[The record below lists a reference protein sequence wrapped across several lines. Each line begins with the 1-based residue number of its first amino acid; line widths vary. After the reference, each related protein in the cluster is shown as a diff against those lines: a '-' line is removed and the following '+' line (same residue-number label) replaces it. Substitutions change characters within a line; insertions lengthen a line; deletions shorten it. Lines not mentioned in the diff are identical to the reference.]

1 VLHIR
6 NDIPDP
12 GSDEEAYE
20 IQTRLAREVRLGERF
35 RTVAGVAL
43 AYSKDGERV
52 YVAATVLST
61 TNWRPVSQQLVQPPV
76 TRPYEA
82 GMLEWSEGPA
92 MVAAL
97 TRLPAAPDLI
107 VVDGGGIAH
116 PRRFGTACH
125 VGYALDH
132 LTVGVTELW
141 PAGCRDIAATV
152 EKRRGN
158 KTALLH
164 EVSGDKLG
172 YQVHTQNTLDPIFV
186 SPGHRVD
193 VDDAA
198 SLILRCTP
206 WHQLP
211 EPIRQAREA
220 ASKFRDEGEA

>member
-12 GSDEEAYE
+12 TSDEEAYE
-20 IQTRLAREVRLGERF
+20 VQRRLAREVRLGERF
-35 RTVAGVAL
+35 RTVAGVAV
-43 AYSKDGERV
+43 AYSNDGERV

-82 GMLEWSEGPA
+82 GMLEWGEAPA
-92 MVAAL
+92 MVEAL
-97 TRLPAAPDLI
+97 TRLPVEPDLI
-107 VVDGGGIAH
+107 VVDGSGIAH
-116 PRRFGTACH
+116 PRKFGTACH
-125 VGYALDH
+125 VGYTLDH
-132 LTVGVTELW
+132 ATVGVTELW
-141 PAGCRDIAATV
+141 PTGCRDIAATV

-172 YQVHTQNTLDPIFV
+172 YQVYTQNVLDPIFV
-186 SPGHRVD
+186 SPGHRVN
-193 VDDAA
+193 VEDAA

-206 WHQLP
+206 WHRMP
-211 EPIRQAREA
+211 EPLRAAREA
-220 ASKFRDEGEA
+220 ADKFRTEGEA